1 MVVPKLRLLALA
13 WAMSWRASR
22 INELAVSIKVRD
34 SNTSNFARSWGL
46 DVASIVIP
54 LCHLLAVR
62 PFPPVF
68 FTF

>member
-1 MVVPKLRLLALA
+1 MAVRKLFSLALA

-34 SNTSNFARSWGL
+34 SNTSNFARSWVL
-46 DVASIVIP
+46 HVASIVIP

-62 PFPPVF
+62 PLPPVF